1 MRTFFLIAALSFL
14 FLKGFSQNYLGYSKQ
29 YILKALKSQRKDMK
43 GPLIVKA
50 ANENYILYIAKD
62 GRRAVYYHFQ
72 SVNITSETGKISRE
86 EICTN
91 YISKNKCRSYSDCPE
106 MDEVIRSLDSHFIPS
121 GNHLIWIDYNKTVP
135 HEWVIVRD
143 NDYFEVYV
151 TELEE

>member
-1 MRTFFLIAALSFL
+1 MRIFFLIAALNFFFTNS
-14 FLKGFSQNYLGYSKQ
+14 FSQNYLGYSKQ

-43 GPLIVKA
+43 GPLVVKA

-72 SVNITSETGKISRE
+72 PVTMISETGRKIE
-86 EICTN
+86 EDICTN
-91 YISKNKCRSYSDCPE
+91 YISKNKCQGYSNCPE
-106 MDEVIRSLDSHFIPS
+106 MDEVIRSLDSHFTPS
-121 GNHLIWIDYNKTVP
+121 GQYFIWIDYTKTVP

-151 TELEE
+151 TELVK